1 MFGVQLLNMK
11 KLLLLLL
18 LPFTSLANPIDDK
31 CPQFTPYGA
40 PVLKLKSSVYLC
52 KTNYAIQYDT
62 GTKTAVYVLEHIT
75 KDAITGPAK
84 RKDDFRPDPEIP
96 VTGQSQLADYAGFP
110 YDRGHLS
117 PAGDNTQNDKIMSES
132 FFLSNMVPQVPNN
145 NRGIWKQLESN
156 VRAYVRNFNDV
167 YVVSGTIYDKGFTT
181 IGLNKVGVP
190 TRLFKVIVDTKTS
203 KASAYIFPNQALPVA
218 DLEKFKVSIK
228 EVEIATGIN
237 FNPKLPANATTLET
251 NKSW

>member
-1 MFGVQLLNMK
+1 MK

-18 LPFTSLANPIDDK
+18 LPLTTLANPIDDK

-40 PVLKLKSSVYLC
+40 PVLELKSSVYLC

-62 GTKTAVYVLEHIT
+62 GTKTAVYVLEHVT
-75 KDAITGPAK
+75 KAAITGPAK

-96 VTGQSQLADYAGFP
+96 VAGQSQLTDYVGFP

-117 PAGDNTQNDKIMSES
+117 PAGDNTQNDLIMSES
-132 FFLSNMVPQVPNN
+132 FFLSNMVPQVANN
-145 NRGIWKQLESN
+145 NRGIWKQLETK
-156 VRAYVRNFNDV
+156 VRTYVTQFDDL

-181 IGLNKVGVP
+181 IGPNKVGVP
-190 TRLFKVIVDTKTS
+190 TRLFKVIIDTKTL
-203 KASAYIFPNQALPVA
+203 KASAYIFPNQPLPVQ

-228 EVEIATGIN
+228 DVETATGIN
-237 FNPKLPANATTLET
+237 FNPKLPANATALESVKT
-251 NKSW
+251 W

>member
-1 MFGVQLLNMK
+1 MK

-18 LPFTSLANPIDDK
+18 LPFTSFANPIDDK

-40 PVLKLKSSVYLC
+40 PVLNLKSSVYLC

-75 KDAITGPAK
+75 KAAITGPAK
-84 RKDDFRPDPEIP
+84 RKDDFRPDPAIP
-96 VTGQSQLADYAGFP
+96 VVGQSHLADYATAGNI

-117 PAGDNTQNDKIMSES
+117 PAGDNTQNEKIMSES
-132 FFLSNMVPQVPNN
+132 FFLSNMVPQVANN
-145 NRGIWKQLESN
+145 NRGIWKQLETK
-156 VRAYVRNFNDV
+156 VRTYVTQFGDL

-228 EVEIATGIN
+228 EVEKATGIN